1 MASCSPSASAR
12 PTSIFWRHYLDA
24 LEAREGIEAGATR
37 ILTIATE
44 SAAAVLALTAAPAR
58 HARLIGHS
66 WGGEDLMAD
75 LGALAKGPSPGEYD
89 DTFRLARTVNLMAS
103 VAAGVTAYDT
113 VYPDIKNV
121 AGLRAEAT
129 DARRMGYGGK
139 IAIHPDQVAIIHEVF
154 TPTAQEVDW
163 AKRVVDDVRKQP
175 RLRCADARR
184 QDAGQ
189 AAPDPGASASR
200 PDGWMKDNF
209 GLLETLEQLFA
220 GDRQSLLT
228 LDEFLGGLHGRSYA
242 FAIAALNVPNCI
254 PTGIPWLS
262 TITGLPMVFLLVQ
275 FFAGREVPKLPALVG
290 RRGLRRGK
298 LQTFLGR
305 ARRSIRWLE
314 DAVHVRH
321 EWWVSGMPRRA
332 LLLAWAANI
341 VILALP
347 IPFDNLFPAWAI
359 MFFCLALIED
369 DGVMA
374 MLGWLLSVITAV
386 WTIFL
391 LMIGHAA
398 VMAVVATIKHALL
411 D

>member
-1 MASCSPSASAR
+1 
-12 PTSIFWRHYLDA
+12 
-24 LEAREGIEAGATR
+24 
-37 ILTIATE
+37 
-44 SAAAVLALTAAPAR
+44 
-58 HARLIGHS
+58 
-66 WGGEDLMAD
+66 
-75 LGALAKGPSPGEYD
+75 
-89 DTFRLARTVNLMAS
+89 
-103 VAAGVTAYDT
+103 
-113 VYPDIKNV
+113 
-121 AGLRAEAT
+121 
-129 DARRMGYGGK
+129 
-139 IAIHPDQVAIIHEVF
+139 
-154 TPTAQEVDW
+154 
-163 AKRVVDDVRKQP
+163 
-175 RLRCADARR
+175 
-184 QDAGQ
+184 
-189 AAPDPGASASR
+189 
-200 PDGWMKDNF
+200 MKDNF

-220 GDRQSLLT
+220 GDRRSLLT

-275 FFAGREVPKLPALVG
+275 FFAGREVPRLPALVG

-298 LQTFLGR
+298 LQVFLDR
-305 ARRSIRWLE
+305 SRRFIRWLE
-314 DAVHVRH
+314 DTVHVRH

-332 LLLAWAANI
+332 LLTAWAVNI

-374 MLGWLLSVITAV
+374 MLGWLFSAVTAV

-398 VMAVVATIKHALL
+398 VMAAIATIKHALL